1 VPEEFTIKDSGVR
14 EEYGS
19 GMRRDTQEGKAR
31 FDLLRPQ
38 GVPYDVQFITRC
50 AMHMTNGAKK
60 YGFRNWEQA
69 DSQEELERF
78 EGSAERHLQM
88 YLAGMRDED
97 HAAAVVFNL
106 IAAETVRW
114 KIAQNRERVDK

>member
-1 VPEEFTIKDSGVR
+1 MPEFEVKDSGVR
-14 EEYGS
+14 EEYAS
-19 GMRRDTQEGKAR
+19 GMHRDTQEGKAR

-38 GVPYDVQFITRC
+38 GVPYEEQFLTRC
-50 AMHMTNGAKK
+50 AMHLTKGAVK
-60 YGFRNWEQA
+60 YGERNWEKA

-78 EGSAERHLQM
+78 QGSAERHLNM
-88 YLAGMRDED
+88 WLAGMTDED

-114 KIAQNRERVDK
+114 KIAQDRERVDE